1 MKVEPSG
8 VEGVELIGPDA
19 AEFGGAI
26 EALVGRKPDEVLKP
40 ALRYSVIARNH
51 DLRAVA
57 LLGVRFDMVGRNAKA
72 YSVVHYANTLRHPEQ
87 ADLTPGSIRFVC
99 AEPLYTD
106 LVLRRGREV
115 DRRALMNLE
124 NLRRMLRMRASIDC
138 AAFTDGE
145 FAGPDSLGAFDRLAC
160 EREAERALVEDI
172 LRSERPVEDVL
183 RDAMEEGASR
193 DYAVLARR
201 TLARRLYAGFE
212 AGGKN
217 EAIERARNHRLRLK
231 LWRREHA

>member
-8 VEGVELIGPDA
+8 VEGLELIGPDA
-19 AEFGGAI
+19 AEFDGAI
-26 EALVGRKPDEVLKP
+26 ESLLGRKADEVLKP
-40 ALRYSVIARNH
+40 ALRYSVIARNN

-57 LLGVRFDMVGRNAKA
+57 LLGVRFDMAGRSAKT
-72 YSVVHYANTLRHPEQ
+72 YSVVHYADTLRHPEQ
-87 ADLTPGSIRFVC
+87 ADLTPGGIRFVC

-115 DRRALMNLE
+115 ERRGRMNLE
-124 NLRRMLRMRASIDC
+124 NLRRMVRMRASIDC
-138 AAFTDGE
+138 AVFADGQ

-160 EREAERALVEDI
+160 EREAEKALVEEI
-172 LRSERPVEDVL
+172 LRSERPAEDVL
-183 RDAMEEGASR
+183 RESMEAGASR
-193 DYAVLARR
+193 DYAALARR

-217 EAIERARNHRLRLK
+217 EAILRARNHRLRLK